1 MVLLQ
6 LHLCHL
12 WEKKNRKF
20 WEGQMMISVV
30 LMRLAET
37 SSSSSSSWGATTS
50 EKFWPSQ
57 WVSSIWSSFWCSPP
71 VTNAHTKY
79 LYSDEDGDE
88 CGSVLQQQ
96 AKQVAENQQNLAT
109 SSNPFLDVPN
119 AATAIEYKKGYVM
132 RKSCVDP
139 NGKKSKLCD

>member
-1 MVLLQ
+1 VPLP
-6 LHLCHL
+6 
-12 WEKKNRKF
+12 
-20 WEGQMMISVV
+20 IS
-30 LMRLAET
+30 
-37 SSSSSSSWGATTS
+37 
-50 EKFWPSQ
+50 
-57 WVSSIWSSFWCSPP
+57 
-71 VTNAHTKY
+71 NAHIIC
-79 LYSDEDGDE
+79 LCSDEDGDE

-139 NGKKSKLCD
+139 NGKKSKLSCDLWHTRGLDM